1 MNLIRVKKIVIERAV
16 DFVTIL
22 EEDFPRLTLFSR
34 ALSRVLIGYRYW
46 LGQFW
51 TQRAKCNMQNIA
63 CCVLS

>member
-34 ALSRVLIGYRYW
+34 ALSRVLIGYRY
-46 LGQFW
+46 
-51 TQRAKCNMQNIA
+51 
-63 CCVLS
+63 